1 MKTSLTA
8 AVTLALLPAAAAMAF
23 VPTVD
28 GKMEAAAETIHADPV
43 MQALYKDL
51 QSKEAQDARF
61 ANHMEIVRIASHRPL
76 AMKSAAR
83 PK

>member
-1 MKTSLTA
+1 M
-8 AVTLALLPAAAAMAF
+8 LPAAVAMAF

-28 GKMEAAAETIHADPV
+28 EEMQTAAKTIHQDPA

-61 ANHMEIVRIASHRPL
+61 ANHMEIVRIASPL
-76 AMKSAAR
+76 ATKSAAR
-83 PK
+83 RNNAAPHRRMGF